1 MNNWSVW
8 VKKAK
13 VLILDAVRVYMCKSL
28 ENQGVIQL
36 YKAINVKDSGEEDI
50 LRGEKIS
57 PWSIFTYAL
66 VGLYKG
72 RCPTVR
78 IPNESRVTLEK
89 RLLFPLSFA
98 CTWVHVPAIVSPI
111 QQSLQEQPNFVPVSF
126 FLEASPA
133 LQDKCEPAQTQ
144 LPLFS
149 PPEL

>member
-57 PWSIFTYAL
+57 PWSIL

-72 RCPTVR
+72 RCPNVR
-78 IPNESRVTLEK
+78 IPNESLVTLEK
-89 RLLFPLSFA
+89 CLLFPLSFA
-98 CTWVHVPAIVSPI
+98 CTWMHVPAIVSPI

-126 FLEASPA
+126 FPEAS
-133 LQDKCEPAQTQ
+133 
-144 LPLFS
+144 S
-149 PPEL
+149 PSR

>member
-66 VGLYKG
+66 VGTYKG

-78 IPNESRVTLEK
+78 IPNESHMTLEK
-89 RLLFPLSFA
+89 RLLFHCPLCVRGCTYLPLS
-98 CTWVHVPAIVSPI
+98 P
-111 QQSLQEQPNFVPVSF
+111 QPNNRYKNNLILCQFPF
-126 FLEASPA
+126 FLRPPV
-133 LQDKCEPAQTQ
+133 LQDKCEPAQIL